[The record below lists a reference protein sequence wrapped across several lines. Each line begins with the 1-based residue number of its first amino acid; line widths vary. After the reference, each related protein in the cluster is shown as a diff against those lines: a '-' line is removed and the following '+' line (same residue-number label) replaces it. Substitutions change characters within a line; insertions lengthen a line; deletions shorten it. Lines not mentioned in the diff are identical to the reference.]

1 MHRFTDIDTL
11 NYYIKIL
18 HCHCDPLGSAKFKGH
33 RAK

>member
-11 NYYIKIL
+11 NYYIKITL
-18 HCHCDPLGSAKFKGH
+18 SLDPSGSAKFKGH